1 MTNFL
6 ARVARLLLWLIF
18 VSWSVAF
25 VRRLIRSM
33 LGERATAAAPAAD
46 GAPAMTGT
54 RRLVRDP
61 LCGVHVDETLSIPF
75 REEGQVLHFCST
87 ACRDRYAV
95 NTKKFAANG

>member
-1 MTNFL
+1 MINFL

-18 VSWSVAF
+18 VSWTAAF

-33 LGERATAAAPAAD
+33 LGDRATGAAPTADAAPAVA
-46 GAPAMTGT
+46 GT

-75 REEGQVLHFCST
+75 REEGRLLHFCST
-87 ACRDRYAV
+87 ACRDQYAG
-95 NTKKFAANG
+95 NTRKFAANG

>member
-6 ARVARLLLWLIF
+6 FRVARLLLWLIF

-46 GAPAMTGT
+46 GAPAMAGT

>member
-18 VSWSVAF
+18 VSWSAAL
-25 VRRLIRSM
+25 VRRLLHSM
-33 LGERATAAAPAAD
+33 LGDRATGADAAPAMA
-46 GAPAMTGT
+46 GT

-75 REEGQVLHFCST
+75 REEGQLLHFCST
-87 ACRDRYAV
+87 ACRDQYAG
-95 NTKKFAANG
+95 NTRKFAANG